1 MQKTLKNLALI
12 TTGLVVGVVIRRVGK
27 LKVELEGY
35 KKRKCTIKKRN
46 STFMARSTTPE
57 TSI

>member
-27 LKVELEGY
+27 RKKVNFEDYLDHFIDKKIEPGDINNIVPEPLK
-35 KKRKCTIKKRN
+35 N
-46 STFMARSTTPE
+46 
-57 TSI
+57 